1 MLELEHGFRV
11 ADVNAELD
19 PSAGES
25 AADTLR
31 RECHQA
37 GVARSVVTP
46 GTTPAGDGYMQANN
60 AVARLCVDRPFVP
73 VARLNGPRDPGEGA
87 TSRLR
92 NMAATLEAHHTDD
105 RDVEQY
111 AYGDRFEAFR
121 LDPARDGLP
130 TTDALAVIED
140 AGLPV
145 FVDAGQSF
153 PPAAAADTLLDYDFP
168 VVLSSFGGFPLDRGL
183 MTDALELLDE
193 YDALFLDTT
202 AVRYRDVLERGV
214 LEHPD
219 RVLFGSGVP
228 EVHPNVAV
236 METLTLDVSE
246 DLMRRVFEKNPARV
260 LPALAP
266 DA

>member
-1 MLELEHGFRV
+1 MLELEHGFGV

-19 PSAGES
+19 PSGGES
-25 AADTLR
+25 ASDTLR
-31 RECHQA
+31 REFHQA
-37 GVARSVVTP
+37 GIARAAVAPTV
-46 GTTPAGDGYMQANN
+46 TPAGEGYMQANN
-60 AVARLCVDRPFVP
+60 AVARMAVDRPFVP

-92 NMAATLEAHHTDD
+92 NMAATLEGHHTDAT
-105 RDVEQY
+105 DVEQY
-111 AYGDRFEAFR
+111 AYGDRFAAFR

-130 TTDALAVIED
+130 TDDALQIVGD

-145 FVDAGQSF
+145 FVDAGRQF
-153 PPAAAADTLLDYDFP
+153 PPTAAADALSGYAFP

-183 MTDALELLDE
+183 MNDAIDLLD
-193 YDALFLDTT
+193 DHDDLFLDTA

-219 RVLFGSGVP
+219 RVLFGSGTP
-228 EVHPNVAV
+228 DVHPDVAV

-266 DA
+266 DV